1 MTTLTHVANDTPVA
15 ETTLTRLFFE
25 AVDKYGA
32 KAAFER
38 LTSETELS
46 GIGYDETHRI
56 AKGVAASLTQ
66 QGVARGDRAA
76 ILSEN
81 RPEWALADY
90 GCLCAGV
97 IDVPVYATLTARQ
110 VAYVLEDS
118 GAKLVFVSTREQM
131 GKALEAAATCSQE
144 VLIVVFDMI
153 ADLPAGVMSWAS
165 FLAAG
170 ADRADAWSDEDFRVA
185 ALQAQPHDT
194 ATVLYTSGTTGDPK
208 GVMLTHNNVGSN
220 VLATCLVLSVS
231 DVDNTIS
238 FLPLSHI
245 LQRMADYVF
254 FRSGCR
260 LAYPRSMET
269 LVGDMK
275 VVGPTIV
282 VSVPRIY
289 EKIYNG
295 VMDAHGVKKKLIDWA
310 VSVADRSIELSLA
323 GKKPGGVLALQYGL
337 ADKLVFSK
345 VKNAVGGRLRY
356 FVSGGGPLAPTLNRF
371 FNSIGMT
378 ILEGYGLT
386 ETSPVT
392 NLNSL
397 EGSRIGTV
405 GKAVPG
411 TEIKIAGDGEI
422 LVRGP
427 QVMKG
432 YYGKPDATKEVL
444 DADGWFATGDIGEID
459 ADGFLSITDR
469 KKDIIVTAGGKNIAP
484 QPIENLLKTNRFV
497 EQVVMI
503 GDRCR
508 YCVLL
513 IVPAFAVLERW
524 ASENGISFSDRTELV
539 TSAPVLGHMERE
551 VFGMLT
557 DLASFQKPK
566 KIALLE
572 EELTIENGF
581 LTPTLKIKRKVVHE
595 RLDSLIDEL
604 YSEEA
609 ADATAY

>member
-1 MTTLTHVANDTPVA
+1 MTTLTSVANETPVP

-25 AVDKYGA
+25 AVDRYG
-32 KAAFER
+32 KRTAFER
-38 LTSETELS
+38 LTSATELS
-46 GIGYDETHRI
+46 GIGYDEACRTV
-56 AKGVAASLTQ
+56 KGVAAALTE
-66 QGVARGDRAA
+66 QGIRRGDRAA

-81 RPEWALADY
+81 RSEWALADY

-97 IDVPVYATLTARQ
+97 IDVPVYATLTVRQ
-110 VAYVLEDS
+110 VAFVLENS
-118 GAKLVFVSTREQM
+118 GAKLVFVSSSEQM
-131 GKALEAAATCSQE
+131 DKALEAAAACPQE
-144 VLIVVFDMI
+144 ILVVAFDMI
-153 ADLPAGVMSWAS
+153 ADLPDGVMSWAS

-170 ADRADAWSDEDFRVA
+170 ADVADAWSDEDFRAVA
-185 ALQAQPHDT
+185 FEAQPDDT

-208 GVMLTHNNVGSN
+208 GVMLTHNNVASN
-220 VLATCLVLSVS
+220 VLATCLVLEVT
-231 DVDNTIS
+231 DADNTIS

-269 LVGDMK
+269 LVDDMK
-275 VVGPTIV
+275 VVRPTIV

-295 VMDAHGVKKKLIDWA
+295 VMNARGLKKKLIDWA
-310 VSVADRSIELSLA
+310 ASVADRAIEVSLA
-323 GKKPGGVLALQYGL
+323 GGKPSGLLALQYRL
-337 ADKLVFSK
+337 ADKLVFMK
-345 VKNAVGGRLRY
+345 VKDAVGGRLRY

-371 FNSIGMT
+371 FNSIGMP

-397 EGSRIGTV
+397 EFSRIGTV
-405 GKAVPG
+405 GKAVPS
-411 TEIKIAGDGEI
+411 TEIRIAGDGEI
-422 LVRGP
+422 FVRGP

-432 YYGKPDATKEVL
+432 YYKNPDATNEVI
-444 DADGWFATGDIGEID
+444 DADGWFASGDIGDID
-459 ADGFLSITDR
+459 ADGFLKITDR

-503 GDRCR
+503 GDRRR
-508 YCVLL
+508 YCSLL
-513 IVPAFAVLERW
+513 IVPAFDALERW
-524 ASENGISFSDRTELV
+524 ANENRISWSDRSGLV
-539 TSAPVLGHMERE
+539 NSGQVIAHMERE

-557 DLASFQKPK
+557 DLASFQRPK

-572 EELTIENGF
+572 EELSIENGF
-581 LTPTLKIKRKVVHE
+581 LTPTLKVKRRVVHE

-609 ADATAY
+609 SDATAY

>member
-1 MTTLTHVANDTPVA
+1 MTTLTHVANDTPVP

-25 AVDKYGA
+25 AVDRYGA

-56 AKGVAASLTQ
+56 VKGVAASLSQ
-66 QGVARGDRAA
+66 CGIERGDRAA

-118 GAKLVFVSTREQM
+118 GAKLVFVSTRDQM
-131 GKALEAAATCSQE
+131 EKAREAAATCPQE

-153 ADLPAGVMSWAS
+153 ADLPDGVTSWAS

-170 ADRADAWSDEDFRVA
+170 AKQADAWSDEDFRAA
-185 ALQAQPHDT
+185 ALQVQPHDT

-275 VVGPTIV
+275 VVGPTVV

-323 GKKPGGVLALQYGL
+323 GGKPGGVLALQYGL

-371 FNSIGMT
+371 FNSIGMP

-397 EGSRIGTV
+397 EASRIGTV

-432 YYGKPDATKEVL
+432 YYGKPDATNEVL

-503 GDRCR
+503 GDRRR

-513 IVPAFAVLERW
+513 IVPAFAALERW

-539 TSAPVLGHMERE
+539 TSVPVLGHMERE

-566 KIALLE
+566 KIGLLE
-572 EELTIENGF
+572 EELSIENGF
-581 LTPTLKIKRKVVHE
+581 LTPTLKIKRRVVHE

>member
-15 ETTLTRLFFE
+15 ETTLTRIFFE

-32 KAAFER
+32 KTAFER

-66 QGVARGDRAA
+66 QGVERGDRAA

-97 IDVPVYATLTARQ
+97 IDVPVYSTLTARQ
-110 VAYVLEDS
+110 VTYVFEDS
-118 GAKLVFVSTREQM
+118 GTKLAFVSTREQM
-131 GKALEAAATCSQE
+131 EKALEAAAMCSQA
-144 VLIVVFDMI
+144 VLIVVFDVI

-170 ADRADAWSDEDFRVA
+170 ADRAEAWSDEDFRVA

-220 VLATCLVLSVS
+220 ILATCLVLSVS

-484 QPIENLLKTNRFV
+484 QPIENLLKRNRFV

-503 GDRCR
+503 GDRRR
-508 YCVLL
+508 YCILL
-513 IVPAFAVLERW
+513 VVPVFAVLERW
-524 ASENGISFSDRTELV
+524 ASENGIFFSDRTELV

-566 KIALLE
+566 KIALLA

-581 LTPTLKIKRKVVHE
+581 LTPTLKIKRGMVHKC
-595 RLDSLIDEL
+595 LDSLIDEL

>member
-32 KAAFER
+32 KTAFER

-66 QGVARGDRAA
+66 QGVERGDRAA

-97 IDVPVYATLTARQ
+97 IDVPVYSTLTARQ
-110 VAYVLEDS
+110 VKYVFEDS
-118 GAKLVFVSTREQM
+118 GTKLAFVSTREQM
-131 GKALEAAATCSQE
+131 EKALEAAAMCSQE
-144 VLIVVFDMI
+144 VLIVVFDVI

-170 ADRADAWSDEDFRVA
+170 ADRAETWSDEDFRVA

-220 VLATCLVLSVS
+220 ILATCLVLSVS

-269 LVGDMK
+269 LVADMK
-275 VVGPTIV
+275 IVGPTIV

-310 VSVADRSIELSLA
+310 VSVADRSIELSFA
-323 GKKPGGVLALQYGL
+323 GKKPGGLLALQYGL

-411 TEIKIAGDGEI
+411 TEIKIADDGEI

-444 DADGWFATGDIGEID
+444 DADGWFATGDIGGID

-484 QPIENLLKTNRFV
+484 QPIENLLKRNRFV

-503 GDRCR
+503 GDRRR

-513 IVPAFAVLERW
+513 IVPVFAVLERW
-524 ASENGISFSDRTELV
+524 ASENGIFFSDRTELV
-539 TSAPVLGHMERE
+539 SSAPVLGHMERE

-566 KIALLE
+566 KIALLA

-581 LTPTLKIKRKVVHE
+581 LTPTLKIKRGTVHK

>member
-1 MTTLTHVANDTPVA
+1 MTTLTSVANETPVP

-25 AVDKYGA
+25 AVDRYGERT
-32 KAAFER
+32 AFER
-38 LTSETELS
+38 LTSATELS
-46 GIGYDETHRI
+46 GIGYDEACRI
-56 AKGVAASLTQ
+56 VKGVAASLTE
-66 QGVARGDRAA
+66 QGIRRGDRAA

-81 RPEWALADY
+81 RSEWALADY

-97 IDVPVYATLTARQ
+97 IDVPVYATLTVRQ
-110 VAYVLEDS
+110 VAFVLENS
-118 GAKLVFVSTREQM
+118 GAKLVFVSSSEQM
-131 GKALEAAATCSQE
+131 GKALEAAAACPQE
-144 VLIVVFDMI
+144 ILVVAFDMI
-153 ADLPAGVMSWAS
+153 ADLPDGVMSWAS

-170 ADRADAWSDEDFRVA
+170 ADVADAWSDEDFRAVA
-185 ALQAQPHDT
+185 FEAQPDDT

-208 GVMLTHNNVGSN
+208 GVMLTHNNVASN
-220 VLATCLVLSVS
+220 VLATCLVLEVT
-231 DVDNTIS
+231 DADNTIS

-269 LVGDMK
+269 LVDDMK
-275 VVGPTIV
+275 VVRPTIV

-295 VMDAHGVKKKLIDWA
+295 VMNARGLKKKLIDWA
-310 VSVADRSIELSLA
+310 ASVADRAIEVSLA
-323 GKKPGGVLALQYGL
+323 GGNPSGLLALQYRL
-337 ADKLVFSK
+337 ADKLVFMK
-345 VKNAVGGRLRY
+345 VKDAVGGRLRY

-371 FNSIGMT
+371 FNSIGMP

-397 EGSRIGTV
+397 EFSRIGTV
-405 GKAVPG
+405 GKAVPS
-411 TEIKIAGDGEI
+411 TEIRIAGDGEI
-422 LVRGP
+422 FVRGP

-432 YYGKPDATKEVL
+432 YYKNPDATNEVI
-444 DADGWFATGDIGEID
+444 DADGWFATGDIGDID
-459 ADGFLSITDR
+459 ADGFLKITDR

-503 GDRCR
+503 GDRRR
-508 YCVLL
+508 YCSLL
-513 IVPAFAVLERW
+513 IVPAFDALERW
-524 ASENGISFSDRTELV
+524 ANENRISWSDRSGLV
-539 TSAPVLGHMERE
+539 NSDQVIEHMERE

-557 DLASFQKPK
+557 DLASFQRPK

-572 EELTIENGF
+572 EELSIENGF
-581 LTPTLKIKRKVVHE
+581 VTPTLKVKRRVVHE
-595 RLDSLIDEL
+595 RFDSLIDEL

-609 ADATAY
+609 SDATAY